1 MYEDLI
7 QNRIRMILWEN
18 FWEPATAKQ
27 RWMKW
32 SIIALVLLLGIS
44 IFLLNLDDI
53 QAYEYAR
60 RNPIIVEAERNL
72 VYKHDTYHEIF
83 ISYSFNGVRYS
94 NVYYGTSKNPGIS
107 WDGID
112 TITVAVAPNDPGMPI
127 RNMFDPAP
135 ILLGIVLWE
144 LGLSKLIYGIAIE
157 FSNFRQWR
165 VSQVNKTGFF
175 SRPYGKPVTYSAN
188 PDYLKDFIFLFT
200 PIALICLIILG
211 FSFPYTFSN

>member
-1 MYEDLI
+1 
-7 QNRIRMILWEN
+7 MIPWEK
-18 FWEPATAKQ
+18 FWEPVTAKQ

-32 SIIALVLLLGIS
+32 CIIALVLLLGIS

-72 VYKHDTYHEIF
+72 VYKRDTYHEIY

-94 NVYYGTSKNPGIS
+94 NVYYATSKNPGIR
-107 WDGID
+107 WDGNN
-112 TITVAVAPNDPGMPI
+112 TITVAVAPNDPGIPI

-135 ILLGIVLWE
+135 ILLGIVLWA
-144 LGLSKLIYGIAIE
+144 LGLSMLIYGIAIE
-157 FSNFRQWR
+157 FSTFRQWR
-165 VSQVNKTGFF
+165 ISQVNQSGFF
-175 SRPYGKPVTYSAN
+175 SRPYGKPVSYSAN
-188 PDYLKDFIFLFT
+188 PDYLKDFIFLFI
-200 PIALICLIILG
+200 PIAMICLIMLG